1 MVESNVENQK
11 YGYKDSVPK
20 FRNIMG
26 CNKIKHFYLN
36 FDWLIWSLNTFFLF
50 FFFLI
55 FNRKTYN
62 LSQMINKSC
71 LKDMFMIH

>member
-36 FDWLIWSLNTFFLF
+36 FDWSIWSLNTFFS
-50 FFFLI
+50 FL
-55 FNRKTYN
+55 KKKN
-62 LSQMINKSC
+62 LTEKFMTSQNHK
-71 LKDMFMIH
+71 